1 MFAMINL
8 NKMKM
13 KHLRLDDLNG
23 DMIKRETNLNLNFK
37 FKYKI
42 LENWSEHK
50 YMKYYN
56 DNRYFK
62 Y

>member
-37 FKYKI
+37 FEYKI
-42 LENWSEHK
+42 LEN
-50 YMKYYN
+50 
-56 DNRYFK
+56 
-62 Y
+62 